1 MEQKRTLWIIA
12 AVGIFLLVV
21 LGAALIVSSASRN
34 TQGIAATAPVSRPH
48 SDGWIY
54 PSEQS
59 SGKQNAMMQNEQS
72 DATSPA
78 PFGAQQ
84 QHAPFDEQLP
94 HNALLGEQR
103 VPSQSAFPP
112 APGAQP
118 YEPVTRVN
126 DMTVIAQNATVY
138 GIEKNYTSEQTAL
151 SRNES
156 SDGTL
161 IDLNALKTAP
171 KETSAV
177 TPKNEAS
184 AQKIEEVKKTVYAP
198 PANAVPV
205 QSAPPKSTA
214 QTTTAGTAPK
224 NATAKPAAPK
234 AVAKTP
240 AKTTTQYWVQAAS
253 FANKGGADTARTV
266 LDDNKIPADVFT
278 YKDSKGTV
286 YYRVRIGPYMTKSEA
301 EYWRTRVAQITEFK
315 STESYVT
322 QTSSVAN

>member
-34 TQGIAATAPVSRPH
+34 MQNIAATAPESRPQ

-54 PSEQS
+54 PSQQS
-59 SGKQNAMMQNEQS
+59 SEKQNMTMQNEQS
-72 DATSPA
+72 DA
-78 PFGAQQ
+78 
-84 QHAPFDEQLP
+84 
-94 HNALLGEQR
+94 NALAPLEEQH
-103 VPSQSAFPP
+103 STSHNAFPP
-112 APGAQP
+112 ASGTQP
-118 YEPVTRVN
+118 HESVTRVN

-138 GIEKNYTSEQTAL
+138 GIEKNYTSEQNAR
-151 SRNES
+151 SHSES
-156 SDGTL
+156 ADGTL

-171 KETSAV
+171 KEPSAI

-184 AQKIEEVKKTVYAP
+184 AQKIEEVKKTIYAP

-205 QSAPPKSTA
+205 QNTPPKSMS
-214 QTTTAGTAPK
+214 QKTTA
-224 NATAKPAAPK
+224 NAASKSAVAKPAAQK
-234 AVAKTP
+234 AVAKP
-240 AKTTTQYWVQAAS
+240 AMTTQYWVQAAS

-278 YKDSKGTV
+278 HKDSKGTV